1 MYRQGN
7 AYHGAHPFFM
17 WYWGENGRRHAGKII
32 VAGAETQHV
41 PSLLGWERA
50 ESIAEAIAMARSFT
64 GPSAEISM
72 LHLPP
77 IVIPE
82 VE

>member
-1 MYRQGN
+1 
-7 AYHGAHPFFM
+7 
-17 WYWGENGRRHAGKII
+17 
-32 VAGAETQHV
+32 V

-50 ESIAEAIAMARSFT
+50 ESIAEAISMARSFT
-64 GPSAEISM
+64 GLSAEISM